1 MPNHH
6 AEILKFAF
14 SWHQTQQTHDHARKI
29 KINEIIYTHFS
40 NYHHQ
45 RRGTIIIST
54 IRPSSNIPPPLYW
67 MASMASVFW
76 HIGSK
81 SPSNQKRIQNIYF
94 FLDLSILGGTSKPIN
109 FPKQNLKIIVLIN
122 NVFHLIEIFK
132 SIQN

>member
-45 RRGTIIIST
+45 RTIIISPQLDRHQ
-54 IRPSSNIPPPLYW
+54 IFLPVHPP
-67 MASMASVFW
+67 V
-76 HIGSK
+76 
-81 SPSNQKRIQNIYF
+81 
-94 FLDLSILGGTSKPIN
+94 LDGE
-109 FPKQNLKIIVLIN
+109 QA
-122 NVFHLIEIFK
+122 
-132 SIQN
+132 